1 MGSTREISKYE
12 RRYIYVMTNRTK
24 VTGEPKDVI
33 DSEQYA
39 MILYLQQKRV
49 LRERRE
55 REAKEKA
62 KRAKRSRE
70 GRS

>member
-1 MGSTREISKYE
+1 MI
-12 RRYIYVMTNRTK
+12 NRTK

-49 LRERRE
+49 LRERRAQ
-55 REAKEKA
+55 EAKAKA
-62 KRAKRSRE
+62 KRTKRSRE
-70 GRS
+70 ERS